1 MVIPK
6 ENVKD
11 IPEGHLGLDI
21 RSVET
26 VDDMLTILFQ

>member
-1 MVIPK
+1 MIIPK

-21 RSVET
+21 RPVDT
-26 VDDMLTILFQ
+26 VDEMLAILFQ